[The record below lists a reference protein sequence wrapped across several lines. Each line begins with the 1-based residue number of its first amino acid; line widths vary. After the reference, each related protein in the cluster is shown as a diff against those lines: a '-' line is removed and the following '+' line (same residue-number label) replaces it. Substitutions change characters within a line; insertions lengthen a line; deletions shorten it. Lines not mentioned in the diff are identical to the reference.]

1 MPGKQKP
8 TPPRKFH
15 VKTGDKVIVT
25 SGANRGQTGTI
36 IKVLRD
42 KQRVLLDGDAAVYTV
57 KHVKADPQRQIEG
70 GRVQHQR
77 PIHIS
82 NIALLDPSTGKAT
95 RVKRDRADDGKV
107 VRVSKSSG
115 HRFEE
120 A

>member
-1 MPGKQKP
+1 MPGKKAP

-15 VKTGDKVIVT
+15 VKTGDKVIVI
-25 SGANRGQTGTI
+25 SGATKGKTGTV

-42 KQRVLLDGDAAVYTV
+42 KSRVLLDGEAAAYTT
-57 KHVKADPQRQIEG
+57 KHIRPDPQKQIEG

-82 NIALLDPSTGKAT
+82 NVALVEPSTGKAT
-95 RVKRDRADDGKV
+95 RVKHDRADGKM
-107 VRVSKSSG
+107 VRVSKASG